1 MSEYYKDL
9 SNTKYPDEIDE
20 IQHVNDIGADTY
32 GLANQYKTLAAS
44 GKIEEANTLLNEH
57 PELAKC
63 GINAGKWNSIADA
76 VMAVERYAKSMKLP
90 IIVSETEPVDLI
102 EGGFWIQQ
110 NDYLCIIKQL
120 TTGGYVDIYRND
132 GFNTTTDSSK
142 IGRVGNVGEGSVS
155 FGRNCEASGV
165 CSQAFGQGTKSTG
178 EGSVSFGVGC
188 TTKGSNAITTG
199 TGNSA
204 AGNNSYV
211 GGTSS
216 TSSDKATNSI
226 VHGYGLTSNYENQA
240 VFGKYNENRS
250 DSLFEVGNGS
260 SANKSNAFSVDKNG
274 NATVKEQLN
283 ARSLN
288 VGINGIESLGDI
300 NTKNNITAKGQL
312 SVGNGAEIN
321 GDTRIYGNTT
331 ISGDCELSPEKNF
344 IAYETYKNSY
354 GNDYYV
360 SFKNIKY
367 RKITMGTYNDQT
379 KEYVIPWAEQGGGGY
394 MYIYTYGEKDY
405 LSEKNII
412 GIVPFI
418 CHPLSNWNFYMN
430 YEISPNQNQII
441 LSTNNNQNYDI
452 TVVVL
457 YTDK

>member
-120 TTGGYVDIYRND
+120 TTSGYVDIYRND

-204 AGNNSYV
+204 VGNNSYV

-216 TSSDKATNSI
+216 TSSAKATNSI
-226 VHGYGLTSNYENQA
+226 IYGNGLTSQYTNQA
-240 VFGKYNENRS
+240 VFGKHNNNLN
-250 DSLFEVGNGS
+250 DSLFEVGNGTS
-260 SANKSNAFSVDKNG
+260 SNKSNALTVNTYGDT
-274 NATVKEQLN
+274 TVK
-283 ARSLN
+283 R
-288 VGINGIESLGDI
+288 D
-300 NTKNNITAKGQL
+300 L
-312 SVGNGAEIN
+312 SVGNHLSVD
-321 GDTRIYGNTT
+321 GDASIPSIYGGTT
-331 ISGDCELSPEKNF
+331 ISGDATMNNDCYIAGDCTAQGNF
-344 IAYETYKNSY
+344 IASLGQDFITYEPPH
-354 GNDYYV
+354 DYEPARELR
-360 SFKNIKY
+360 SIKY
-367 RKITMGTYNDQT
+367 RTVYIEVDGGAEGYAWDSNNTINFNLDEKTDIPSDATILGIIPLKRHPNARWDGFFINYEYLEDIPNGSGGTYR
-379 KEYVIPWAEQGGGGY
+379 
-394 MYIYTYGEKDY
+394 
-405 LSEKNII
+405 
-412 GIVPFI
+412 GICI
-418 CHPLSNWNFYMN
+418 WTNSNQN
-430 YEISPNQNQII
+430 YEIA
-441 LSTNNNQNYDI
+441 LT
-452 TVVVL
+452 VL
-457 YTDK
+457 YV